1 MAVVTPRVLFLQIAQ
16 MASGDQTARTP
27 ASHAPT
33 GDSATGKLEPVT
45 VPLATLGH
53 PALPVSPCTSLPPE
67 KKVRLKIQVMV

>member
-1 MAVVTPRVLFLQIAQ
+1 MVMPHVLFLQIAQ

-27 ASHAPT
+27 VSPVPT
-33 GDSATGKLEPVT
+33 GDSATGKLGPVT

-53 PALPVSPCTSLPPE
+53 PALTVSPCLSLPHE

>member
-27 ASHAPT
+27 ASPVPT

-53 PALPVSPCTSLPPE
+53 PALPVSPCTSLPHE
-67 KKVRLKIQVMV
+67 KKARLKIQVMV